1 MSMSPEGDLNV
12 TVLPFAILAAST
24 RATNL
29 VSSSSWSP
37 GFSVTMKTSFSVIFR
52 QWFTFEK

>member
-1 MSMSPEGDLNV
+1 MSMSLEGDLII

-29 VSSSSWSP
+29 VLASSRSLD
-37 GFSVTMKTSFSVIFR
+37 FSVPMKASC
-52 QWFTFEK
+52 

>member
-1 MSMSPEGDLNV
+1 MVILSNSGSIINTTMSMSLGGDLII

-29 VSSSSWSP
+29 ILVS
-37 GFSVTMKTSFSVIFR
+37 
-52 QWFTFEK
+52 